1 MDHPTHEQF
10 EELKRRVER
19 LEQRTEPIKVT
30 HIEIDTGEV
39 RERFDRIEQKQ
50 ANHSER
56 FDMLDRRQQELKQE
70 LYAVSH
76 TWLESLQENVDEI
89 KAEILTVQGTQNERF
104 DRIEMTMA
112 TKADMA
118 AMETHMERIE
128 SAQVEQ
134 GTKLDQILT
143 LLQAK

>member
-1 MDHPTHEQF
+1 MDHPTNEQF

-19 LEQRTEPIKVT
+19 LEQRTELIKVT
-30 HIEIDTGEV
+30 RIEIDTGEV

-50 ANHSER
+50 ADHSER
-56 FDMLDRRQQELKQE
+56 FDILDRRQQELKQE

-89 KAEILTVQGTQNERF
+89 KAEILTAQATQNERF
-104 DRIEMTMA
+104 DRIGMTMA

-118 AMETHMERIE
+118 AMETRMERIE
-128 SAQVEQ
+128 LAQAGQ
-134 GTKLDQILT
+134 GAKLDQILA

>member
-1 MDHPTHEQF
+1 MDHPTNEQF

-19 LEQRTEPIKVT
+19 LEQRTELIKVT
-30 HIEIDTGEV
+30 RIEIDTGEV

-50 ANHSER
+50 ADHSER
-56 FDMLDRRQQELKQE
+56 FDILDRRQQELKQE

-89 KAEILTVQGTQNERF
+89 KAEILTVQATQNERF
-104 DRIEMTMA
+104 DRIEASMA
-112 TKADMA
+112 TKEDL
-118 AMETHMERIE
+118 
-128 SAQVEQ
+128 S
-134 GTKLDQILT
+134 KLEARFDKLEAIQNEILA

>member
-1 MDHPTHEQF
+1 MDHPTNEQF

-30 HIEIDTGEV
+30 CIEIDTGEV

-50 ANHSER
+50 ADHSER
-56 FDMLDRRQQELKQE
+56 FDILDRRQQELKQE

-89 KAEILTVQGTQNERF
+89 KDEILTVQVTQNERF
-104 DRIEMTMA
+104 DRIEASMA
-112 TKADMA
+112 TKEDL
-118 AMETHMERIE
+118 
-128 SAQVEQ
+128 S
-134 GTKLDQILT
+134 KLEARFDKLEATQNEILV